1 MSGAAMSPAFHRLR
15 DRIAIAGVGN
25 TACGNFPHTD
35 DHGLGAGAFRRAIE
49 DCSLDKNRVDG
60 LGVRRLPCYVRMG
73 GILGL
78 NPRWT
83 VQCPAHG
90 RMSAMATIEAA
101 AALDAGLCDYA
112 ALIYANTGRSRRANY
127 GGEESPGVWDP
138 WGSSQA
144 IRRPRSRRS
153 RRKA

>member
-25 TACGNFPHTD
+25 TAYGNFPHTD
-35 DHGLGAGAFRRAIE
+35 DYGLGAEAFRAIE
-49 DCSLDKNRVDG
+49 DCGLDKNRVDG
-60 LGVRRLPCYVRMG
+60 LGVRRLPCCARMG
-73 GILGL
+73 GILGM

-83 VQCPAHG
+83 VQFPAHG
-90 RMSAMATIEAA
+90 RISAKAIIGA
-101 AALDAGLCDYA
+101 AALEAGLCDYA
-112 ALIYANTGRSRRANY
+112 ALIYADIGRSRRANC
-127 GGEESPGVWDP
+127 GGEESPGVRDP
-138 WGSSQA
+138 WGSSAA